1 MRKFRRSPL
10 SFSNLPPHWLGRI
23 DNLIIPRNST
33 KTDWE
38 VELAV
43 VIGKKAKYV
52 EKHEAMEYVAGY
64 CVHNDYSER
73 NFSSKET
80 VSG

>member
-1 MRKFRRSPL
+1 MDKPSEPIVFFKSSSAWSGP
-10 SFSNLPPHWLGRI
+10 N
-23 DNLIIPRNST
+23 DNIVIPRNSK

-52 EKHEAMEYVAGY
+52 SYL
-64 CVHNDYSER
+64 S
-73 NFSSKET
+73 NFKRVMNKALALSMP
-80 VSG
+80 